1 MMEMFGPLTVT
12 VLTQLHAFVTAPGA
26 IHQRRMDFTVCQLHL
41 NKPDSKPDKEEGDEA
56 LLCQ

>member
-1 MMEMFGPLTVT
+1 MFGPLTVT
-12 VLTQLHAFVTAPGA
+12 VLTQLHAFVTA
-26 IHQRRMDFTVCQLHL
+26 IRQRRVDFPVCQLHI